1 MSKVIADISV
11 SLDGFVAGPHD
22 GPGNPLGDRGDRLH
36 QWVYGLASWREMH
49 GLEGG
54 ERNQDADLMGET
66 WSRTGAYV
74 MGKRMFAN
82 GEEPWGEEP
91 PFHGPVFVLTHTPR
105 EPLVKKGGTT
115 FTFVTDGV
123 ERALARAREAAGGQD
138 VSVAGGG
145 QVIQQLVKAGL
156 LDELQI
162 HLVPVLLGG
171 GVRLF
176 EDMGPETIEFET
188 TRVLASTGVTHL
200 TLRPAK

>member
-74 MGKRMFAN
+74 RGKRMFAS

-91 PFHGPVFVLTHTPR
+91 PFRGPVFVLTHTPPASPWSR
-105 EPLVKKGGTT
+105 
-115 FTFVTDGV
+115 
-123 ERALARAREAAGGQD
+123 RAGPPSPSSPTGSRARLPGRGRPPAARTWPSRAAD
-138 VSVAGGG
+138 
-145 QVIQQLVKAGL
+145 
-156 LDELQI
+156 
-162 HLVPVLLGG
+162 
-171 GVRLF
+171 R
-176 EDMGPETIEFET
+176 
-188 TRVLASTGVTHL
+188 
-200 TLRPAK
+200 